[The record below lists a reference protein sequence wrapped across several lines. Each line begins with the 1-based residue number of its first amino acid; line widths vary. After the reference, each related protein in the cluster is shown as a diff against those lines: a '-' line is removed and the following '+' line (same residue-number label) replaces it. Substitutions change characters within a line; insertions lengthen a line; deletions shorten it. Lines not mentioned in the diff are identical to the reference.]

1 MIGRSA
7 NPKIEALLRAGVRL
21 FAERGY
27 HPVNV
32 EDVLAAAGVSR
43 ATFYAHFAS
52 KEDLFTAIV
61 DELLREQSAY
71 LLDLQQEFL
80 AAGTDLAG
88 TIDRVLTT
96 IAEQASANRDAL
108 RLFFD
113 VVLRSETRAA
123 ERFRAMQRVMLDH
136 FDGALR
142 RRTEGLGYSPAAA
155 RALAVLVIGGLSHV
169 ARGVVD
175 GDLGP
180 TEIIEIGRGVRDL
193 FTEVE
198 RAPRPRAGKGGTRA

>member
-1 MIGRSA
+1 MIGRSD
-7 NPKIEALLRAGVRL
+7 NPKREALLRAGVKV

-43 ATFYAHFAS
+43 ATFYVHFAS
-52 KEDLFTAIV
+52 KEDLFTAVV

-80 AAGTDLAG
+80 AAGGDLAG
-88 TIDRVLTT
+88 AIGRVLTT
-96 IAEQASANRDAL
+96 IAAQAAENRDAL

-123 ERFRAMQRVMLDH
+123 ERFRAMQRVTLDH
-136 FDGALR
+136 FGGALR
-142 RRTEGLGYSPAAA
+142 RRMEAAGHSPAAA

-175 GDLGP
+175 GELGP
-180 TEIIEIGRGVRDL
+180 AEIEEIARGARDL
-193 FTEVE
+193 FADYE
-198 RAPRPRAGKGGTRA
+198 RAARDRAGKRGKR